1 MSSYTLPHPTDPSEA
16 GDFSIFT
23 SLRYDPQL
31 LSSPANT
38 TASSLSAP
46 TPFYLLSHHRD
57 RMLAAAIHFSYPL
70 VAISI
75 LHSLEAYTQRLQ
87 EAVDACTYGRER
99 PLKLRP
105 ILTRQGGFTI
115 ETSPMPP
122 VPLSQL
128 FPQSLLPDPASMEW
142 QIVVDTQPTAPSSFT
157 NFKTTARDIYNA
169 ARERGGIKSWADMKE
184 VVLWNENNEAMEGS
198 FTTVYVPQ
206 GEEWI
211 TPVVESGGQQGT
223 TRRWALEN
231 GLVKEGVVRISEEEL
246 KKGSCV
252 VVSNGVRGF
261 WGGWV
266 V

>member
-1 MSSYTLPHPTDPSEA
+1 MTSSTLPHIIASSEA

-38 TASSLSAP
+38 AASSLSAP

-57 RMLAAAIHFSYPL
+57 RMLAAATHFSYPSA
-70 VAISI
+70 AISI

-87 EAVDACTYGRER
+87 EAVDACAYGRER
-99 PLKLRP
+99 PLKLKP
-105 ILTRQGGFTI
+105 ILTCQGAFTV
-115 ETSPMPP
+115 ETSPTPP

-128 FPQSLLPDPASMEW
+128 FPESLLPDPASTEW
-142 QIVVDTQPTAPSSFT
+142 QIVVDTQPTPPSSFT
-157 NFKTTARDIYNA
+157 SFKTTAREIYDA
-169 ARERGGIKSWADMKE
+169 ARERGGIKSWAEMKE
-184 VVLWNENNEAMEGS
+184 VVMWNENNEAMEGS
-198 FTTVYVPQ
+198 FTTVYVLK
-206 GEEWI
+206 GEEWV

-231 GLVKEGVVRISEEEL
+231 GLAKEGVVRIGEEL
-246 KKGSCV
+246 RKGSCV